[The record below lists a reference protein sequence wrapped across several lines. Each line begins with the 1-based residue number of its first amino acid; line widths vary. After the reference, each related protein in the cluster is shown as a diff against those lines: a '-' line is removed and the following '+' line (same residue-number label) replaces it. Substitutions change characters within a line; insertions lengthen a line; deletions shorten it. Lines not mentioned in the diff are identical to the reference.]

1 MANGSLSAS
10 MDNAVKRYSSLF
22 KLPSLRRAL
31 SFLVLLSV
39 VQGFI
44 LAIVFSWGLQII
56 WGGLL
61 VAASLF
67 LANFAADLATSNVVL
82 NSDPVYD
89 LKRTVGLSVFSWG
102 VWLFFVLIGTIV
114 SSSYGLSWF
123 VNFLLLGFS
132 AVLILRLIVFSATSF
147 MRSIRHV
154 TVSFL
159 QPYCCLAV
167 MLVYINL
174 VNGPLSVARYF
185 FLVFAPAI
193 ALAASYVFILAV
205 NEVGQKMLGVP
216 SMALL
221 KAFLLNWIVGLNGPF
236 ESLLERLSRE
246 QTVDVSVLRFGSSR
260 PKAVL
265 AVPSVHP
272 GPFKNIGSSVL
283 PSLLKSEM
291 EKDCMCV
298 VCVPHGLL
306 GHEYD
311 LPSQAENQKVLS
323 ALVEAMDFEGSESTA
338 SPFVKISNGLATA
351 CCQIFG
357 RSVFVSFTLAP
368 RTIEDLPQDLGLFVC
383 DEIRKRGFNC
393 CVVVNAHNSLDGAMD
408 SEKALVSLKAVAL
421 ECLDKASKLRQ
432 GRFEVGA
439 ATVVPNE
446 YGLGEG
452 FGPGGITVVVV
463 KVGEQKSAYVT
474 FDGNNMVSGLREKI
488 LSSLGSLGVA
498 EGEVFTTD
506 THSVSGIVLG
516 QRGYHPVGEVMD
528 HDAVVAYVREAVE
541 SAVSGLEE
549 AAAGC
554 RNITISDVK
563 VIGEEKLATLCLLI
577 DKGAQRAKRVIV
589 PVLGVSG
596 FLLMFF
602 LMFS

>member
-1 MANGSLSAS
+1 MTSNSLNTS

-31 SFLVLLSV
+31 FFLALLSL
-39 VQGFI
+39 VQGFVLAVLFSSGVKI
-44 LAIVFSWGLQII
+44 L

-61 VAASLF
+61 VGGGVFFVNL
-67 LANFAADLATSNVVL
+67 AADVVTSNVVL
-82 NSDPVYD
+82 KSDPVYD
-89 LKRTVGLSVFSWG
+89 LKRTVGLSVFSWAL
-102 VWLFFVLIGTIV
+102 WSFFVFIGMIV
-114 SSSYGLSWF
+114 SQSFGLSWI
-123 VNFLLLGFS
+123 VNLLLLGFS
-132 AVLILRLIVFSATSF
+132 AMLILRLIVFSATSF

-167 MLVYINL
+167 VLIYVNLVY
-174 VNGPLSVARYF
+174 GSLSVAKYS
-185 FLVFAPAI
+185 FLAFAPAI
-193 ALAASYVFILAV
+193 ALATSYLFIFAV
-205 NEVGQKMLGVP
+205 NQVGQKMLGVP

-236 ESLLERLSRE
+236 EALLERLSKE
-246 QTVDVSVLRFGSSR
+246 QNVDVSVLRFGSSK
-260 PKAVL
+260 PKAVV

-311 LPSQAENQKVLS
+311 LPSQNENQKVLS
-323 ALVEAMDFEGSESTA
+323 ALVKSMDFEGSESTA
-338 SPFVKISNGLATA
+338 SPFVRVSNGLATA

-357 RSVFVSFTLAP
+357 KSVFVSFTLAP
-368 RTIEDLPQDLGLFVC
+368 RTIEDLPQDLGLFVY
-383 DEIRKRGFNC
+383 DEIRKRGFSC
-393 CVVVNAHNSLDGAMD
+393 CVVVNAHNSLDGAVD
-408 SEKALVSLKAVAL
+408 SEKALDSLRTVTV
-421 ECLDKASKLRQ
+421 ECLDKASVLKQ
-432 GRFEVGA
+432 THFEVGA
-439 ATVVPNE
+439 ATVVPRE
-446 YGLGEG
+446 FGLGEG
-452 FGPGGITVVVV
+452 FGSGGITVVVV

-488 LSSLGSLGVA
+488 LSSLRSVGVA

-516 QRGYHPVGEVMD
+516 QRGYHPVGEVVD
-528 HDAVVAYVREAVE
+528 HDAIVDYVRQGVE
-541 SAVSGLEE
+541 SAVSSMEE

-554 RNITISDVK
+554 RNITISNVK

-589 PVLGVSG
+589 PLLGVSG
-596 FLLMFF
+596 FILMFF